1 MDRPIQRLFAFK
13 FGHHLSQHGSLFPR
27 LTRPPHESLADEFL
41 RVFLAFPGK
50 VKTLVVGWD
59 EDERFPKQL
68 DFFDRVVIEF
78 SSGGDGLPIAPEQL
92 ARWGSGSHSG

>member
-13 FGHHLSQHGSLFPR
+13 FGHHLSQHGSIFTR

-50 VKTLVVGWD
+50 VKTLVVGRARTSD
-59 EDERFPKQL
+59 SP
-68 DFFDRVVIEF
+68 
-78 SSGGDGLPIAPEQL
+78 SSLTSLTGLSSSSAAPAMGCQ
-92 ARWGSGSHSG
+92 

>member
-13 FGHHLSQHGSLFPR
+13 CGHHLSQHGSLFPR

-50 VKTLVVGWD
+50 AKTLVVGRD
-59 EDERFPKQL
+59 EDEI
-68 DFFDRVVIEF
+68 VIEF
-78 SSGGDGLPIAPEQL
+78 SSAGDHFHHPWRLFGLAGVNPFNS
-92 ARWGSGSHSG
+92 RMRMRR